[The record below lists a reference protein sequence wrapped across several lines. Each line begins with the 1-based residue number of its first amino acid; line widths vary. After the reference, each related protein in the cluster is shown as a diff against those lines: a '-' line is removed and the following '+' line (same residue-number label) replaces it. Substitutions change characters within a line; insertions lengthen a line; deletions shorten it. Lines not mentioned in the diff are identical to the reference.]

1 MTTLDLIHIPE
12 PQLEFR
18 FGQKLVYP
26 RDGLFLYG
34 PVDGGRPAIQYGAI
48 GTPAGLARLERW
60 AQSVA
65 GFLPPPPPRRGARL
79 IEPQHVAFPG
89 FAAAYNS
96 AWPLKPR
103 YSIAT
108 IDGEALAKAL
118 RITNRNEAIKAAVDL
133 YVEPLI
139 ARAAKLEDPPTFWFV
154 VIPEEVYQLGR
165 PRSKVP
171 APDRIQGH
179 VRMTKS
185 EALALEEQHTL
196 FGIEE
201 EEAEVYKY
209 ATHFRR
215 QLKARLLTEKIVTQ
229 IVRDDAGAA

>member
-1 MTTLDLIHIPE
+1 MNTLDLIHIPE

-18 FGQKLVYP
+18 FEQKLVYP

-65 GFLPPPPPRRGARL
+65 GFLPPPAPRRGARL

-133 YVEPLI
+133 YVAPLI

-154 VIPEEVYQLGR
+154 MIPEEVYQLGR

-171 APDRIQGH
+171 VPDRIQGH

-185 EALALEEQHTL
+185 EALALEGQHTL

-209 ATHFRR
+209 ATHF
-215 QLKARLLTEKIVTQ
+215 
-229 IVRDDAGAA
+229 GAATGSRYNKFA